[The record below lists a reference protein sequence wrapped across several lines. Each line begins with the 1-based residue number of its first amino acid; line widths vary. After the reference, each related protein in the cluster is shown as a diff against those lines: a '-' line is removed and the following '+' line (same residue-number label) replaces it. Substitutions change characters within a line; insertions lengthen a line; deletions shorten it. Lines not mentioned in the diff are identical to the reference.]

1 MKQMTMESLSDNAQG
16 MRRVITRYANSMLA
30 HHSTGPLTITHL
42 RICILNHTVVFKAWQ
57 EAQETF
63 NRDFEIVLHHR
74 DRNGITGIIL
84 DSFVDVLSSLRYPK
98 SIISLDSFLFQANH
112 TNRIP
117 SSYDLSYMAAQSQ
130 PEGII
135 LFPALETI
143 RIIKMWD
150 HDDGRMALIRPFLM
164 DRKDIAPVK
173 TLCLDASRWPLT
185 NLQLLDEF
193 EGLCIFSE
201 DERMQPLE
209 YICGGMNYRAGQ

>member
-1 MKQMTMESLSDNAQG
+1 
-16 MRRVITRYANSMLA
+16 
-30 HHSTGPLTITHL
+30 
-42 RICILNHTVVFKAWQ
+42 VFKACQQ
-57 EAQETF
+57 ETQETF

-117 SSYDLSYMAAQSQ
+117 SFLRLYLALHSIKELRTIPKDLSYMAAQSQ

-135 LFPALETI
+135 LSPALETI

-150 HDDGRMALIRPFLM
+150 HDDGRTALIRPFLM

-173 TLCLDASRWPLT
+173 TLHLHASRWPLA

-193 EGLCIFSE
+193 EGLCILWSSE
-201 DERMQPLE
+201 DERLQPLE